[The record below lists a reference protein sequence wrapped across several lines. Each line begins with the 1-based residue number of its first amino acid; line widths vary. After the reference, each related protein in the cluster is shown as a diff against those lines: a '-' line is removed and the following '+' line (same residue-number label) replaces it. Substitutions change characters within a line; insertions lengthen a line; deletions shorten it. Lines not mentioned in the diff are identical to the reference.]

1 MKSNK
6 KVMVYLDGKLV
17 DEIPTENHEAM
28 VDKIAKI
35 LTDIELDYEQELI
48 FKPVSA

>member
-6 KVMVYLDGKLV
+6 KAMVYLDGKLV
-17 DEIPTENHEAM
+17 DEIPTNDHNTM

-35 LTDIELDYEQELI
+35 LIDTELNYGQELV
-48 FKPVSA
+48 FKPVSV